1 MKFTEH
7 LNPGVN
13 LIRRYEPGRVYV
25 NDQAIKQSCIVSQH
39 HLLADWPVF
48 DMQDLSQ
55 QNLMTLSDLKPEV
68 LILGTGESQIFPP
81 ASVMQF
87 FIQQGISLEV
97 MTNDAACRTYNI
109 LTTEDREVVIALIMQ
124 PANAK

>member
-13 LIRRYEPGRVYV
+13 LIRSYEPNCVRV
-25 NDQAIKQSCIVSQH
+25 NQKQLSHSCVISQH
-39 HLLADWPVF
+39 HLLSDWPVT
-48 DMQDLSQ
+48 Q
-55 QNLMTLSDLKPEV
+55 LSDLDENAMQMLIELKPEV
-68 LILGTGESQIFPP
+68 LILGTGEQQVFPS

-97 MTNDAACRTYNI
+97 MSNDAACRTYNI
-109 LTTEDREVVIALIMQ
+109 LTTEDREVVIALIM
-124 PANAK
+124 N

>member
-13 LIRRYEPGRVYV
+13 LIRSYEPNCVRV
-25 NDQAIKQSCIVSQH
+25 NQQQLSQSCVISQH
-39 HLLADWPVF
+39 HLLSDWPVTHLN
-48 DMQDLSQ
+48 DLNESAMQMLIE
-55 QNLMTLSDLKPEV
+55 LKPEV
-68 LILGTGESQIFPP
+68 LILGTGEQQIFPS

-97 MTNDAACRTYNI
+97 MSNDAACRTYNI
-109 LTTEDREVVIALIMQ
+109 LTTEDREVVIALIM
-124 PANAK
+124 N

>member
-13 LIRRYEPGRVYV
+13 LIRSYEPNCVRV
-25 NDQAIKQSCIVSQH
+25 NQQQIRQSCVVSQH
-39 HLLADWPVF
+39 HLLSDWPVTQLSEL
-48 DMQDLSQ
+48 DESAMQMLIE
-55 QNLMTLSDLKPEV
+55 LKPEV
-68 LILGTGESQIFPP
+68 LILGTGEQQIFPS

-97 MTNDAACRTYNI
+97 MSNDAACRTYNI
-109 LTTEDREVVIALIMQ
+109 LTTEDREVVIALIM
-124 PANAK
+124 N

>member
-13 LIRRYEPGRVYV
+13 LIRSYEPNCVSV
-25 NDQAIKQSCIVSQH
+25 NQQQLCQSCVISQH
-39 HLLADWPVF
+39 HLLSDWPVT
-48 DMQDLSQ
+48 Q
-55 QNLMTLSDLKPEV
+55 LSDLDESAMQMLIELKPEV
-68 LILGTGESQIFPP
+68 LILGTGEQQIFPS

-97 MTNDAACRTYNI
+97 MSNDAACRTYNI
-109 LTTEDREVVIALIMQ
+109 LTTEDREVVIALVM
-124 PANAK
+124 N